1 MASND
6 ADPIPV
12 ISPVETPALEPEG
25 TGEASKASEVAS
37 EPPQNVTS
45 GTLPPLQPA
54 QVEEVQR
61 AEIHI
66 GEPQSDAVPTSRRS
80 SELPALVP
88 VKPKAPL
95 SLSRAAAAR
104 QDARRRIVAARE
116 ELERRVAEATE
127 SRLRRQAE
135 QEETARR
142 RAEEA
147 QQRAKKRL
155 AQQKKKAA
163 EDLGAG
169 NAGNGAGSPSLPAST
184 ESRTPATSRSPRSP
198 NDRRRDSNND
208 QELPGIKPAKARVR
222 KTILKQKQEQEQ
234 RLREIE
240 EDRQRLELRKKAE
253 REAAEIH
260 RMEAAKRAALRH
272 RKEREMEEQ
281 AKVVREEELRIA
293 KERQKLY
300 RNPREIAKII
310 AEAQVHSQVEERR
323 RSAQHEESYLRRERD
338 RARRLLDGE
347 EVDPRPFGKMRSEP
361 SDDWDDPLLAKTVQ
375 ALTDEDW
382 KVNIKFS

>member
-1 MASND
+1 MAARND
-6 ADPIPV
+6 ADPSPA
-12 ISPVETPALEPEG
+12 ISPETPALDPEG
-25 TGEASKASEVAS
+25 TGEAPKASEVAS

-163 EDLGAG
+163 EDQGAG
-169 NAGNGAGSPSLPAST
+169 TPSLPAST

-198 NDRRRDSNND
+198 VERRRDSND

-260 RMEAAKRAALRH
+260 RLEAAKRAALRH

-323 RSAQHEESYLRRERD
+323 RSAQHDESYLRRERD
-338 RARRLLDGE
+338 RARRMLDGE